1 LWHHTTPSL
10 GVTLWDVGLPG
21 RSWLCSLTKLGMT
34 FWFSEDSTVWSF
46 PVGSLSL
53 VPDQDVASAFVVQ
66 MVQPIVIFE
75 QQNRC
80 VCTHYGMRTIV
91 FLRILSSSAVM
102 RGSYYVVLKHLC
114 TQSFVVCGAQLRF
127 WFLCCPASVCDASVA
142 SVLWR
147 FTMVV
152 RLWSQCRGASLLHAS
167 FVFFTVSARL
177 VNVLFALNACT
188 CDVGGSY
195 SFFQLSSSS
204 AMQHVR
210 GFRVRAMR
218 AVSCGCS
225 CVRML
230 QSWGSTI
237 ELGLHSCHLGPV
249 LEGTH

>member
-1 LWHHTTPSL
+1 
-10 GVTLWDVGLPG
+10 
-21 RSWLCSLTKLGMT
+21 MT
-34 FWFSEDSTVWSF
+34 FWFSEDLTVLSF
-46 PVGSLSL
+46 PVGCLSL
-53 VPDQDVASAFVVQ
+53 VPDQELAFAFVFE
-66 MVQPIVIFE
+66 MVQPIVICE

-80 VCTHYGMRTIV
+80 VCTHYGIGTIV
-91 FLRILSSSAVM
+91 FLRIFSSSAVKKD
-102 RGSYYVVLKHLC
+102 SYYVVLKHLC

-152 RLWSQCRGASLLHAS
+152 RLWSQCRGASLLHAR

-177 VNVLFALNACT
+177 VNVLFPLNACT

-210 GFRVRAMR
+210 GLRVRAMG
-218 AVSCGCS
+218 AVSFGCS

-230 QSWGSTI
+230 RSWGSTI